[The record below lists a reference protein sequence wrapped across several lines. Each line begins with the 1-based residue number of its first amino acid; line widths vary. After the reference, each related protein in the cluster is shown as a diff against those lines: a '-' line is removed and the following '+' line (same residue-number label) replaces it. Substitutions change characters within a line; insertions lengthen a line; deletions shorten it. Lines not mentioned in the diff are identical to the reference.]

1 MFAGRNPNYVAR
13 SKKSGDQSCM
23 MTVTNVRVQSVVE
36 PLYMETTD
44 CVHGDCPA
52 VHYGNDIALVLN
64 QKRLDRMTLQGF
76 SDYLNQSQV
85 NDDPL
90 RQIRSQ
96 MTDEQ
101 LMKFVKSRYIQSPS
115 ELKSWYSYLHNTMCN
130 EINNYN
136 QTVIDQANSLNAKAA
151 ASPAPAPA
159 NNG

>member
-1 MFAGRNPNYVAR
+1 MFPGRNSNYVAR

-23 MTVTNVRVQSVVE
+23 MSVTNVRVKSVVE
-36 PLYMETTD
+36 PLYMETTE
-44 CVHGDCPA
+44 CVHGKCPA

-115 ELKSWYSYLHNTMCN
+115 ELKSWYSYLHTTMCN

-136 QTVIDQANSLNAKAA
+136 QTVIDKADTLNAQVA

-159 NNG
+159 QNG